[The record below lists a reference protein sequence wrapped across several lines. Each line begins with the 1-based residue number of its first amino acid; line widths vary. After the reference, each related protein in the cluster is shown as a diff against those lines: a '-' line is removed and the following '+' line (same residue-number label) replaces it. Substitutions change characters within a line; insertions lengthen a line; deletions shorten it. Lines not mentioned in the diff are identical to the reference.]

1 MVRSRRTTSY
11 QSTPILKSSRNSG
24 EKEAVS
30 HDKRRT
36 RTNFG
41 GSARPSADVR
51 LFERSSHRDQTSGR
65 LSRHCLAAN
74 EGHTKPWGKPWSAVT
89 VLISVKRLRK
99 TRRTVSSL
107 TKRRKGNQVDPSWA
121 FAIVPL
127 LCLHTMD
134 EHHDLERRFR
144 SDRRPSTSP
153 DVGLPLPIFFVPRVT
168 TRIQEF
174 STVVGRVPL
183 VEQRSPLNQSI
194 LNVTA

>member
-1 MVRSRRTTSY
+1 MISVELGQILEVPLGQARMFVSSKGL
-11 QSTPILKSSRNSG
+11 PI
-24 EKEAVS
+24 ET
-30 HDKRRT
+30 KRP
-36 RTNFG
+36 G
-41 GSARPSADVR
+41 GYR
-51 LFERSSHRDQTSGR
+51 E
-65 LSRHCLAAN
+65 HCLAAN
-74 EGHTKPWGKPWSAVT
+74 EGHTKPWGKPWSVVT
-89 VLISVKRLRK
+89 VLIPVKRLRK

-107 TKRRKGNQVDPSWA
+107 TKRRKGNQVDPSWT